1 MSANNYQEFQQTS
14 TDKNVKV
21 LILKSKLLP
30 KNACLAI
37 LIKVV
42 TQCNNCKI
50 VK

>member
-1 MSANNYQEFQQTS
+1 MAANNYQEFQQTS

-21 LILKSKLLP
+21 IILKSKLLP
-30 KNACLAI
+30 KNACLAL

-42 TQCNNCKI
+42 TQYNNCKI